1 MKTGVKLIART
12 AMFIAPLVAF
22 QWVTKPLGQ
31 LVTGSCV
38 NLILAVA
45 AMTCGLFS
53 AAIVALC
60 SPFLAFVLGI
70 GPQIIAV
77 VPAIAVG
84 NLVYIAVIC
93 AVMKLL
99 SGKVKNPFAKG
110 AVGIVF
116 GALLKFLSLYLL
128 IVKLIV
134 PTLVAS
140 ATIAEKQAAV
150 LGASF
155 GATQLVTALIGGALA
170 VAVVPAVKKAV
181 K

>member
-1 MKTGVKLIART
+1 MKSSVKLIART
-12 AMFIAPLVAF
+12 AMFIALLVAF

-45 AMTCGLFS
+45 AMTCGPLS

-110 AVGIVF
+110 AVGIVC